1 MANNDLNPK
10 HAAYS
15 IKAWLVINEKKVPI
29 ISGMIEYTLN
39 QIPVAQVIVPSGLKM
54 TPKGGVTEDIFTDED
69 LKGKLPAKII
79 VTGVGRPHPVESKA
93 TPVGDLKEQVIFDGY
108 LGAKSV
114 QFGVNG
120 VSTSISLFHWL
131 IDLDTASFA
140 SGNFTKNAPQD
151 WFTREASR
159 SVMSVLNP
167 FWLAEN
173 TELAPGDLRTKD
185 WWDDVLQPGMIYRFE
200 QKLRGFKDSVNLNP
214 NGVAAL
220 KRITAAGKLKLAPA
234 AITGMDGAISTF
246 ISIKDTLADVVFS
259 AAGGSSAF
267 EKILTIAQ
275 TFNLALAPR
284 LNECTL
290 MAYSPTAPVDYTL
303 PESEFDFGP
312 NSSNPAV
319 LPRGAI
325 IHGIA
330 NERGIVNPDAGKVD
344 ARFLG
349 QFVAPAQKYTDGPFL
364 TMYCPVWLKSLT
376 THAVAGQTFK
386 SGIGIVPDSNPTGG
400 TGATN
405 VPMPT
410 NSRAL
415 CNAWVKAKYF
425 DSLFSARTQEINC
438 GFRLDIAP
446 GDCISLTGKRPNVS
460 GLAADGKWAKRGL
473 VDSVTYLLNGGDAP
487 KINTVYRLK
496 HVFDKSDIELFG
508 LTNGQEHPL
517 FHNKEVKPLVL

>member
-1 MANNDLNPK
+1 MPSYSLNPK

-15 IKAWLVINEKKVPI
+15 IKAWLVIKGKKVPI

-54 TPKGGVTEDIFTDED
+54 TPNGGVATDIFTDED
-69 LKGKLPAKII
+69 LKGKLPAQII
-79 VTGVGRPHPVESKA
+79 VTGVGRPHPIRSTA
-93 TPVGDLKEQVIFDGY
+93 TPLTDITEQVIFDGY

-120 VSTSISLFHWL
+120 VSTSIALFHWL

-151 WFTREASR
+151 WFMPEPTR
-159 SVMSVLNP
+159 SVMGSLNP
-167 FWLAEN
+167 FWLALDK
-173 TELAPGDLRTKD
+173 ELAPGDLQTKD
-185 WWDDVLQPGMIYRFE
+185 WWDDVLQPGMIYHFE
-200 QKLRGFKDSVNLNP
+200 QKLRGFKVTVNQNP
-214 NGVAAL
+214 KGVAAL

-234 AITGMDGAISTF
+234 AVTGMDGAISTF
-246 ISIKDTLADVVFS
+246 TSIRDTLADVVFS
-259 AAGGSSAF
+259 ATGGSSAF

-290 MAYSPTAPVDYTL
+290 MAYSPTAPVDYIL

-325 IHGIA
+325 LHGIA
-330 NERGIVNPDAGKVD
+330 NERGLITPDSGIVD
-344 ARFLG
+344 ASFLG
-349 QFVAPAQKYTDGPFL
+349 QFVAPAQDYTDGPFL
-364 TMYCPVWLKSLT
+364 TMYCPVWLKSLA
-376 THAVAGQTFK
+376 THAVEGQTFK

-405 VPMPT
+405 VLTPT

-446 GDCISLTGKRPNVS
+446 GDCISLTGKKPNVA
-460 GLAADGKWAKRGL
+460 GLAADGEWAKRGL

-508 LTNGQEHPL
+508 LTEGQDHPL
-517 FHNKEVKPLVL
+517 FYNKEVKPLVL